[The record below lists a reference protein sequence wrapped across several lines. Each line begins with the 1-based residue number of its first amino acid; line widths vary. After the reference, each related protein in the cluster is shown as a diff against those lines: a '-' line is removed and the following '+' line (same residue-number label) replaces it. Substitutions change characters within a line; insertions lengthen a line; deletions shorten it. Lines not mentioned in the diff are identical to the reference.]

1 MARTAALALL
11 ALMLLAGS
19 SSVSAWKRGRAT
31 FYGNEPWYWSIHHGS
46 CGHNYQW
53 PDQGTGWDVAAMNDG
68 NPEYRGSCGVCYE
81 IKCESSSVR
90 DGYGENIDRNGV
102 CKDTSKSVIVKITDT
117 CPCNYPN
124 NYFSNK
130 RWCCGDMDHFDMS
143 VWAFQKLT
151 DMKWGVIP
159 IQYQRVDCSKQPD
172 NKAYLNYDQMFPG
185 EFPPK
190 WQAGDRDIDWYKFF
204 PKGGYMNSHAGDGS
218 YMVSTDDFLRKI
230 GRSGGGGGG
239 SSAQYGKK

>member
-1 MARTAALALL
+1 M
-11 ALMLLAGS
+11 
-19 SSVSAWKRGRAT
+19 
-31 FYGNEPWYWSIHHGS
+31 
-46 CGHNYQW
+46 
-53 PDQGTGWDVAAMNDG
+53 
-68 NPEYRGSCGVCYE
+68 
-81 IKCESSSVR
+81 
-90 DGYGENIDRNGV
+90 
-102 CKDTSKSVIVKITDT
+102 KITDT
-117 CPCNYPN
+117 CPCIYPN

-159 IQYQRVDCSKQPD
+159 IQYQRVDCSKQLD